1 MKDSKKKRTSYYNL
15 PEWLKTLIAVI
26 VGGVITFGGN
36 YFVQNLIF
44 QQESAQAAREKR
56 EEVYFDF
63 LKYANEYDTSVTSS
77 KDCLNNF
84 QKYANSEGILNERC
98 TKILTD
104 LQTARFNFNRSKTQ
118 VFVYGSDAAVAKRN
132 ALSQVLPD
140 SRGEATI
147 ENTGWPQF
155 TKVKDYDTK
164 AFSEPYLDFLT
175 VACQELPAQPRA
187 SCNAR

>member
-1 MKDSKKKRTSYYNL
+1 M

-26 VGGVITFGGN
+26 IGGIITFVGN
-36 YFVQNLIF
+36 YFVQSLIF
-44 QQESAQAAREKR
+44 QQEAVQAAREKR

-63 LKYANEYDTSVTSS
+63 LKYANEYDTSVTQS
-77 KDCLNNF
+77 KECLNNF
-84 QKYANSEGILNERC
+84 DKYANDEGILNERC
-98 TKILTD
+98 TNILND
-104 LQTARFNFNRSKTQ
+104 LQSARFNFNRSKTQ
-118 VFVYGSDAAVAKRN
+118 VFVYGSDVAVSRRD
-132 ALSQVLPD
+132 ALSRVLPD

-155 TKVKDYDTK
+155 TEVKNYNTK
-164 AFSEPYLDFLT
+164 AFSTPYLDFLT